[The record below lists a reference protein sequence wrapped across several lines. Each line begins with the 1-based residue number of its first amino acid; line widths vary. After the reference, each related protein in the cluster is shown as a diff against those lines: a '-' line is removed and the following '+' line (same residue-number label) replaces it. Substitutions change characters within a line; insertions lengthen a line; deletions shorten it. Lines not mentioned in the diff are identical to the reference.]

1 MTKPARRLL
10 LAACIAIPAIAAAQ
24 DFSPNCIAEM
34 RTRGFGDFQVENV
47 RSTPSLVRGIMRRPG
62 EVREFQ
68 CDMNGDGTVYELRVN
83 FVGQANSPSQPR
95 TDSREFKRGY
105 SDGYRRAPYN
115 NYRNDDDYE
124 RGYDAG
130 NSDRRRR

>member
-1 MTKPARRLL
+1 MPRLVRRLL
-10 LAACIAIPAIAAAQ
+10 LAACIAVPAIASAQ
-24 DFSPNCIAEM
+24 EANCIGELSA
-34 RTRGFGDFQVENV
+34 RGFGDFKVESA
-47 RSTPSLVRGIMRRPG
+47 RSQGTVVRGIMRRPG

-68 CDMNGDGTVYELRVN
+68 CDMNGDGTVRELRVD

-95 TDSREFKRGY
+95 TDSREYKRGY

-115 NYRNDDDYE
+115 NYRNDEDYE